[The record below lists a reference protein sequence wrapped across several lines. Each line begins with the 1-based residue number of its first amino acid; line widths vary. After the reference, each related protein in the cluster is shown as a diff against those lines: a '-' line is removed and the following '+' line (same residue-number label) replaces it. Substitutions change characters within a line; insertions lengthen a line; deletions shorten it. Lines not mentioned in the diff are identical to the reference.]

1 MLPLLLANYVAAAD
15 TNYLT
20 AAVRHS
26 VAVPTNEVGIAHN
39 SSIEV
44 GVTIVARQA
53 FGVRFVV
60 VPDPP
65 AVYNEETPTI
75 AFGPT
80 VYWAWYGRLS
90 SHIDV
95 YPTGATGFVVGQRPL
110 GAPVNKV
117 LPMFQA
123 GVGMR
128 FHSKVGKLEWYAT
141 PEIGFVPL
149 IVAPYFGLGVGLM
162 APAKQD

>member
-1 MLPLLLANYVAAAD
+1 VLTLLFAHLVAAAD

-26 VAVPTNEVGIAHN
+26 VAVPTNVVGIANN
-39 SSIEV
+39 SSVEV

-65 AVYNEETPTI
+65 AVYGEETPTI
-75 AFGPT
+75 AFGPS
-80 VYWAWYGRLS
+80 VYWAWYGKLS

-95 YPTGATGFVVGQRPL
+95 YPTGAMGFVVGQRPM
-110 GAPVNKV
+110 GWPVNKV

-128 FHSKVGKLEWYAT
+128 FHSKVGKVELYAT

-149 IVAPYFGLGVGLM
+149 IVAPYFGIGVGLM
-162 APAKQD
+162 APTKQD